1 MSLSEQSL
9 VAMYR
14 LIGLVACIA
23 EGDYL
28 SDVAMYGVFDEGM
41 KTIVQ
46 RDRTGMNQERIH

>member
-1 MSLSEQSL
+1 MSEQSL
-9 VAMYR
+9 VALYR
-14 LIGLVACIA
+14 LIGLVACLA

-28 SDVAMYGVFDEGM
+28 SDVAMDGVVDEGM